1 MYPVLFPSGRIL
13 TFSVLALAE
22 TYVLAYN
29 GVLLNNP
36 TKLRVFTLNSESAI
50 INA

>member
-1 MYPVLFPSGRIL
+1 MYSVLFPSGRIL

-29 GVLLNNP
+29 GVLLSNP
-36 TKLRVFTLNSESAI
+36 QDRMVIPESVLL
-50 INA
+50 